1 MAGASQG
8 PGTRQNVGTD
18 FLLDALG
25 RGRTGGPPSR
35 PPAAS
40 VGQGRGRAR
49 GAGGAGC
56 RSDAGAAQGG
66 AAQLGR
72 GPRVSSLL
80 VDLGQQQD
88 EGQGQ
93 GAVVEA
99 VHVGAVPLLRGA
111 AGGRGPSA
119 AASAPPAGSPPP
131 HAHALGLCLAAP
143 QPLTGPGGLALTV
156 AAPPAPCPGTSKK
169 KRSIRARAPKHRPGP
184 ICWA

>member
-25 RGRTGGPPSR
+25 RGRTGGPPPR

-66 AAQLGR
+66 AAQLGW

-111 AGGRGPSA
+111 AGPSA

-131 HAHALGLCLAAP
+131 HAHALGLCRAAP
-143 QPLTGPGGLALTV
+143 QPLTGPGGLALTA
-156 AAPPAPCPGTSKK
+156 AAPPAPRPGTSKK